1 MFKDCIYYLCSCFCS
16 CFDDS
21 EFEKSKNKIIDLV
34 NTEQYNKAL
43 SLILS
48 QPHYSKEPEFIYFKI
63 YSLNR
68 LEKYE
73 EALLYAEEEIEKNP
87 NNFNALKEKAFAI
100 RMSEDHKRY

>member
-1 MFKDCIYYLCSCFCS
+1 MFKDCLYYLCCCFCS

-48 QPHYSKEPEFIYFKI
+48 QPHYSK
-63 YSLNR
+63 R
-68 LEKYE
+68 
-73 EALLYAEEEIEKNP
+73 A
-87 NNFNALKEKAFAI
+87 
-100 RMSEDHKRY
+100 